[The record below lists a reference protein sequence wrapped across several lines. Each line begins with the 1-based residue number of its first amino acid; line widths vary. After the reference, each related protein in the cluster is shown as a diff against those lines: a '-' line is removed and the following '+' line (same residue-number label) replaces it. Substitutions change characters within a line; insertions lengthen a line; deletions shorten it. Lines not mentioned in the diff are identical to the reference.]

1 MPRWAKADPSCCAAS
16 PNDGEVPAF
25 DPQYTQMRV
34 VGSERMR
41 KPFTRARVVRH
52 VLFRD
57 AWRRVVASRS
67 MDRQQPDLVAA
78 ADAVDVASAVVGRG
92 ARQLIS
98 SGGPDTQQVLAYDLA
113 QVAAQVATARAMLDY
128 GAKGDLEARLTCAF
142 VADMLH
148 DLGSR
153 LAGRNRLWGLDADPL
168 GGVTQFLEIYRSPT
182 FVAALAERPG
192 PRHLDSEFEMVQD
205 TFRSFADKEI
215 APIAE
220 HVHRRN
226 SDVPEE
232 LIAGLAEVGVF
243 GLSVPAEYGGYS
255 EGGDGEYIAMVIA
268 TEELSRASLGIGG
281 SLITRPEILTR
292 AL

>member
-1 MPRWAKADPSCCAAS
+1 
-16 PNDGEVPAF
+16 
-25 DPQYTQMRV
+25 
-34 VGSERMR
+34 
-41 KPFTRARVVRH
+41 
-52 VLFRD
+52 
-57 AWRRVVASRS
+57 
-67 MDRQQPDLVAA
+67 MDEPLADLVAA
-78 ADAVDVASAVVGRG
+78 GDGVDVASGVVGR
-92 ARQLIS
+92 AVRQLAS
-98 SGGPDTQQVLAYDLA
+98 SGGPDAQQVLAYDLA
-113 QVAAQVATARAMLDY
+113 HVAAQVGAARSMLDY

-153 LAGRNRLWGLDADPL
+153 LAGRNRLWGLDSDPL
-168 GGVTQFLEIYRSPT
+168 GGVAGFLEIYRSPT

-192 PRHLDSEFEMVQD
+192 PRHLDSEFEMVQA
-205 TFRSFADKEI
+205 TVRSFADKEI

-226 SDVPEE
+226 GDVPEE
-232 LIAGLAEVGVF
+232 LIAGLAELGVF

-255 EGGDGEYIAMVIA
+255 EGGDGEDIA
-268 TEELSRASLGIGG
+268 TGIAPEGLRRASLGLRG